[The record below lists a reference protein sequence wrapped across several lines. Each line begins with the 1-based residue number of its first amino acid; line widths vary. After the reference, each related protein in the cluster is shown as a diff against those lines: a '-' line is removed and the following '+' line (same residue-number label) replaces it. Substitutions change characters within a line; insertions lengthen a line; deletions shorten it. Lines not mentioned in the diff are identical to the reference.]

1 MSDNHDHSPRTKWT
15 TLIDV
20 LIVAA
25 VCVLFVVAFHPFGT
39 QLSEPF
45 PEDEVVIAAILP
57 MEGSLANFGIGY
69 NLGMEMATRDINAA
83 GGIRGVPLRIEYFD
97 DKSDPD
103 MSVKAM
109 NAVRDAG
116 IPVVIGAIGSE
127 NSLAIAPYAETFD
140 IVMLSPA
147 STTGAL
153 SLYPGVYRTVASDVY
168 QGGGMAKIVGGIEDV
183 DSVVVVYLDNQYGL
197 SLMHSFEHEI
207 ENYLIDVENITEI
220 EIPDDLPMNV
230 TWVVETMAEEDP
242 DVVILIVYP
251 EQGVEI
257 MRAAEAAGLAPIWFG
272 SDTMTS
278 SDVPAQV
285 GTYAEN
291 MIGFTQAHK
300 LTVPSFA
307 DRYYEEYN
315 TTSINF
321 PVSYG
326 YDAVVLLAT
335 CIEDGGYTYAGIRN
349 SLDHIRHVGICG
361 PRVFDENG
369 DVQPAYDLV
378 ILENGTWQTL
388 KWNEI
393 LTYDYH
399 GISSTPE

>member
-1 MSDNHDHSPRTKWT
+1 MSGNSEQQPRTKWT
-15 TLIDV
+15 TLIDL
-20 LIVAA
+20 LIVTA
-25 VCVLFVVAFHPFGT
+25 VCILSVVALHPFGT
-39 QLSEPF
+39 PLPEPL
-45 PEDEVVIAAILP
+45 PEDRIVIAAILP
-57 MEGSLANFGIGY
+57 MEGALANFGVGY
-69 NLGMEMATRDINAA
+69 KQGMDMAVADINAA
-83 GGIRGVPLRIEYFD
+83 GGIRGVPLEIAYFD
-97 DKSDPD
+97 DKSDPKL
-103 MSVKAM
+103 SVEAM
-109 NAVRDAG
+109 ETIRNSG

-127 NSLAIAPYAETFD
+127 NSLAIAPYAGTFD

-153 SLYPGVYRTVASDVY
+153 TLYPSVYRTVASDVY
-168 QGGGMAKIVGGIEDV
+168 QGGGMAKIVGNIKDV
-183 DSVVVVYLDNQYGL
+183 DSIVVVCLDNQYGL
-197 SLMHSFEHEI
+197 SLLQSFEHEA
-207 ENYLIDVENITEI
+207 ESYLINVDNITVLEI
-220 EIPDDLPMNV
+220 TDDELMDV
-230 TWVVETMAEEDP
+230 DWVVGEMAAEDP

-257 MRAAEAAGLAPIWFG
+257 MRAAEAAGLDPIWFG

-285 GTYAEN
+285 GSYAEG

-307 DRYYEEYN
+307 ERYYQMYN
-315 TTSINF
+315 ATSISF

-335 CIEDGGYTYAGIRN
+335 CIDTDGYTYAGIRN
-349 SLDHIRHVGICG
+349 SLDNIRHVGICG

-378 ILENGTWQTL
+378 ILENGTWRML

-393 LTYDYH
+393 LGYDYYDL
-399 GISSTPE
+399 IV

>member
-1 MSDNHDHSPRTKWT
+1 MSGDHEQESGSGLAPLLDL
-15 TLIDV
+15 LI
-20 LIVAA
+20 IGA
-25 VCVLFVVAFHPFGT
+25 VCTLLVLAFHPFGT
-39 QLSEPF
+39 LFSDPL
-45 PEDEVVIAAILP
+45 PEDEIVIAAILP
-57 MEGSLANFGIGY
+57 MEGSLENFGVGY
-69 NLGMEMATRDINAA
+69 KQGIEMAVRDINED

-103 MSVKAM
+103 LSVTAM
-109 NAVRDAG
+109 KAVRDAG

-127 NSLAIAPYAETFD
+127 NSLAIAPYADTFD

-153 SLYPGVYRTVASDVY
+153 TLYPGVYRTVASDAY
-168 QGGGMAKIVGGIEDV
+168 QGGGMAKIVGGIGDV
-183 DSVVVVYLDNQYGL
+183 ESVVVVCLDNQYGM
-197 SLMHSFEHEI
+197 SLMHSFEHEAVG
-207 ENYLIDVENITEI
+207 YLSDVENITEI
-220 EIPDDLPMNV
+220 LIPDDEPLDVDRVMEMM
-230 TWVVETMAEEDP
+230 TAEDP
-242 DVVILIVYP
+242 DVVILIVHP

-257 MRAAEAAGLAPIWFG
+257 MRAAEAAGLAPVWFG

-285 GTYAEN
+285 GRYAEG

-300 LTVPSFA
+300 LTMPFFA
-307 DRYYEEYN
+307 ERYYEEYN
-315 TTSINF
+315 ATSIHF

-326 YDAVVLLAT
+326 YDAVMLLAT
-335 CIEDGGYTYAGIRN
+335 CIEDGGYTYAGIRD

-378 ILENGTWQTL
+378 VLRDGAWQTL

-393 LTYDYH
+393 LTYNSH
-399 GISSTPE
+399 GTGDASA